1 MKKRSITSPHGHQI
15 NITLEAEFWAVIDAS
30 IAEGPQ
36 SFAGFI
42 SQREHEF
49 MEDGQT
55 GDLARY
61 LRDWCSA
68 RAKVEKNINDKT
80 SHVTLG
86 QNDFSWIWQAHQTNN
101 ATPVSAATTR
111 LSIFRQ
117 HIVSGGTDTHIVLL
131 DLSAIKLSGK
141 EAESILDQAN
151 ITSNKNPVP
160 FDVSNPN
167 QWSGL
172 RLGVAAATTRGFKQT
187 EFEQLGRTIASLLT
201 CSEDNCQQNIIAA
214 RSVVEQLCVACPI
227 YNR

>member
-55 GDLARY
+55 GELAAY
-61 LRDWCSA
+61 LREWCSA
-68 RAKVEKNINDKT
+68 RANVEKNINDKT

-101 ATPVSAATTR
+101 ATPVSAATTH

-117 HIVSGGTDTHIVLL
+117 HIVSGGTVHL
-131 DLSAIKLSGK
+131 K
-141 EAESILDQAN
+141 
-151 ITSNKNPVP
+151 
-160 FDVSNPN
+160 
-167 QWSGL
+167 
-172 RLGVAAATTRGFKQT
+172 TRGSDILFETVTRFDKWVSISFPNCMSLYPRKNVATVAEMRKQMAEDT
-187 EFEQLGRTIASLLT
+187 NREKAQKSLLET
-201 CSEDNCQQNIIAA
+201 LRDANF
-214 RSVVEQLCVACPI
+214 R
-227 YNR
+227 